1 MSAGSI
7 EQEPSRKLA
16 CCGVPLITEDMQSLA
31 IRTLSG
37 TDINKHYDLIREL
50 GKGTYGKVDLVSH
63 KSTGELHSAPDRL
76 GGKFQCPTCQLG
88 TPIHS
93 GWSIESFSQVVF
105 PIARIAACLL

>member
-7 EQEPSRKLA
+7 DQEPSRKLA

-37 TDINKHYDLIREL
+37 TDISKHYDLIREL

-63 KSTGELHSAPDRL
+63 KSTGEGS
-76 GGKFQCPTCQLG
+76 
-88 TPIHS
+88 
-93 GWSIESFSQVVF
+93 
-105 PIARIAACLL
+105 

>member
-63 KSTGELHSAPDRL
+63 KSTGEGSGVGSEQGEAPVR
-76 GGKFQCPTCQLG
+76 G
-88 TPIHS
+88 
-93 GWSIESFSQVVF
+93 
-105 PIARIAACLL
+105 